1 RSIQQTSD
9 GGYILAGGTN
19 FFPLE
24 EEILIIKLTPTG
36 DVEWQW
42 TYGGNQRDR
51 ACSIQQTSDGGYV
64 LAGNTRSF
72 GAGGENIWIVKLST
86 LGDIEWQQAY
96 GGTGDDSVSS
106 IQQTVDG
113 GYVIGGATSS
123 FGGGGA
129 DVLVIKLSQAGDI
142 EWQKTFGTSSEEVSY
157 TLRQTSEGGY
167 IAAGSIS
174 SYGSGYSDFLAIK
187 LLSDGNIDS
196 SCRFLQDSSVQ
207 ISITTVSPR
216 DLPIVTRSS
225 DIILEP
231 INPSMGVY
239 DSDAIEYEL
248 CSGNPLL
255 AVHATS
261 GGTTDPPPG
270 TSIRV
275 LGEEVTLTALPESG
289 LFTGWSGDISDE
301 NDQITVTMIED
312 TSVSANFTFVEYTL
326 IIQSGEGG
334 TTIPEPGAY
343 DYPSGTNIPVTAVPE
358 SGYEF
363 SEWSGD
369 VLGTDNPVRISLD
382 SDKSITA
389 SFIQV
394 SGEDDVDDSLTKIFR
409 MNCAIATA
417 AYESPSH
424 PHVQALRDFR
434 DEYLMRSKFGRSF
447 VDLYYRYSPRI
458 ADSISKHKLLKAA
471 VRLHLLPLVAFSF
484 SMVSLG
490 PVMTAVLVL
499 FIFGFPALFGVILRK
514 RTTKEF
520 KRISC

>member
-1 RSIQQTSD
+1 M
-9 GGYILAGGTN
+9 
-19 FFPLE
+19 
-24 EEILIIKLTPTG
+24 
-36 DVEWQW
+36 
-42 TYGGNQRDR
+42 
-51 ACSIQQTSDGGYV
+51 
-64 LAGNTRSF
+64 
-72 GAGGENIWIVKLST
+72 
-86 LGDIEWQQAY
+86 
-96 GGTGDDSVSS
+96 
-106 IQQTVDG
+106 
-113 GYVIGGATSS
+113 
-123 FGGGGA
+123 
-129 DVLVIKLSQAGDI
+129 
-142 EWQKTFGTSSEEVSY
+142 
-157 TLRQTSEGGY
+157 
-167 IAAGSIS
+167 
-174 SYGSGYSDFLAIK
+174 
-187 LLSDGNIDS
+187 
-196 SCRFLQDSSVQ
+196 Q

-216 DLPIVTRSS
+216 DLNIVTQSS

-275 LGEEVTLTALPESG
+275 LGEEVTLTAFPESD
-289 LFTGWSGDISDE
+289 LFTGWSGDVTQGS
-301 NDQITVTMIED
+301 DQITVTMNED
-312 TSVSANFTFVEYTL
+312 TSVTANFTPVEYTL

-343 DYPSGTNIPVTAVPE
+343 DYPEGTNIPVTAVPE

-369 VLGTDNPVRISLD
+369 VLGTDNPVRISMD
-382 SDKSITA
+382 SDKSITS

-394 SGEDDVDDSLTKIFR
+394 SGEDDVDDSLDKIFR

-424 PHVQALRDFR
+424 PHVKVLRDFR

-458 ADSISKHKLLKAA
+458 AGFISKHKLLKVA

-490 PVMTAVLVL
+490 PVMTAVLVFL
-499 FIFGFPALFGVILRK
+499 IFGFSVLFGIILWK
-514 RTTKEF
+514 KPAKEF
-520 KRISC
+520 KRMSC